1 MDERWRMLTRI
12 REVRTQ
18 LALHEA
24 MRARRAQRRAQAALD
39 QARTRQTQFNEQA
52 ERVVGTLAERAGTPD
67 EAVYEARQ
75 AQELLGFAA
84 ALRSRAREAAVLVRR
99 AQLQCTRV
107 QETVAQA
114 NAKYRREVGRQD
126 AVQSQWQQKLRTA
139 RRQQLGREEAARIEE
154 RTGSH
159 IARRLREADDFGGNE

>member
-18 LALHEA
+18 LALNEA
-24 MRARRAQRRAQAALD
+24 MRARRAQRRAQGALD

-52 ERVVGTLAERAGTPD
+52 ERAVGAIAQRADTPD
-67 EAVYEARQ
+67 QAVYEARQ

-99 AQLQCTRV
+99 AQLQCARV
-107 QETVAQA
+107 QEAVAEA
-114 NAKYRREVGRQD
+114 DTKYRREAGRRD
-126 AVQSQWQQKLRTA
+126 AVQSQWQERLRAA

>member
-1 MDERWRMLTRI
+1 MLTRI

-18 LALHEA
+18 LALNEA
-24 MRARRAQRRAQAALD
+24 MRARRAHGRAQAVLEE
-39 QARTRQTQFNEQA
+39 ARARQTQLKEQA
-52 ERVVGTLAERAGTPD
+52 ERTVGALAERAGTTD

-84 ALRSRAREAAVLVRR
+84 ALRSKAHEAGVLVRR

-107 QETVAQA
+107 QEAVAEA
-114 NAKYRREVGRQD
+114 NAKYRREAGRQD
-126 AVQSQWQQKLRTA
+126 AVQSQWQQRFRAL

-154 RTGSH
+154 LTGSR
-159 IARRLREADDFGGNE
+159 IARELREADDVGGEE